1 MPLPKDTTTLEA
13 LVTAGRTVTT
23 SYPKFSFLEK
33 CTNGTIVSIH
43 NVIWDYID
51 ELKEISVIV
60 KLSDTEMQRYKYRP
74 KLLCHDIYGST
85 EIYFVL
91 MALNNIADV
100 TEFDNRNVRML
111 RKDHMELFIS
121 RIYNAESRA
130 IAAYND
136 KITG

>member
-51 ELKEISVIV
+51 ELKEI
-60 KLSDTEMQRYKYRP
+60 
-74 KLLCHDIYGST
+74 
-85 EIYFVL
+85 
-91 MALNNIADV
+91 
-100 TEFDNRNVRML
+100 
-111 RKDHMELFIS
+111 IS
-121 RIYNAESRA
+121 R
-130 IAAYND
+130 
-136 KITG
+136 